1 MCIDCFNNPQKYCK
15 PGPAIPTPE
24 ETSEETFVCW
34 NCKRRLNKLYKAD
47 ESGVCTRCYGIDPQR
62 YCKPE
67 FTTCS
72 SCGMPVDT
80 RYAVSNACF
89 YYCRECAKKYSISQ
103 QSRYSKASHLIVL
116 FRKEEIPYKVTSNVC
131 IETVSGKPCIEEDRV
146 MGGVGIFS
154 EISYYE
160 ISFPQLKGIAKKVSE
175 ELYEKYKGMNETNWL
190 EYMYKYHNSNI
201 YKFNVGA
208 KFLKDASKQQTGSE
222 KK

>member
-47 ESGVCTRCYGIDPQR
+47 ESGMCTRCYGIDPQR

-160 ISFPQLKGIAKKVSE
+160 ISFPQLKEIAKKFQ
-175 ELYEKYKGMNETNWL
+175 KN
-190 EYMYKYHNSNI
+190 YMRSTK
-201 YKFNVGA
+201 A
-208 KFLKDASKQQTGSE
+208 
-222 KK
+222 

>member
-1 MCIDCFNNPQKYCK
+1 MKTFVCPNCKRKLNKKCLYKHGMCIDCFNNPQKYCK

-89 YYCRECAKKYSISQ
+89 YYCRECAKNIQFRNSQ
-103 QSRYSKASHLIVL
+103 DIQRQA
-116 FRKEEIPYKVTSNVC
+116 TSL
-131 IETVSGKPCIEEDRV
+131 S
-146 MGGVGIFS
+146 FS
-154 EISYYE
+154 E
-160 ISFPQLKGIAKKVSE
+160 KR
-175 ELYEKYKGMNETNWL
+175 
-190 EYMYKYHNSNI
+190 KYHIRSHQM
-201 YKFNVGA
+201 FA
-208 KFLKDASKQQTGSE
+208 LKQFQVNHVLKRTESWVA
-222 KK
+222 